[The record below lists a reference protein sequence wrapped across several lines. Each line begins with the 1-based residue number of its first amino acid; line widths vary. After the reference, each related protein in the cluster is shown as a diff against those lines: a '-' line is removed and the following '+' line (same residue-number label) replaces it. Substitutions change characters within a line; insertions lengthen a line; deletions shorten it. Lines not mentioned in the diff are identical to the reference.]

1 MRKLLLLTLVV
12 ALAHGFLLWVLP
24 DRTALFSG
32 RQDGLMTQAQASSF
46 VTRTIEP
53 TALPATRMQTLE
65 PVVTKPPI
73 RVAAPAPA
81 SAAKNVSIHVPAP
94 VKKLLVPPPT
104 PGPTPVPAPLAPAT
118 LVAPEPLPVVA
129 VAAPLQ
135 IAAAT
140 PVDGSAK
147 TKPEP
152 AMETKSTATAT
163 AAVASTASRLPK
175 PVYPPATR
183 LLYEGK
189 GEEKGFLKYTAG
201 GELVW
206 APDGTQYNAKLE
218 ITFLLARLRT
228 WTSKGELSEY
238 GLQPTR
244 FGDKPRG
251 AELATHFQRDKGII
265 SFSANNPDVP
275 LQPGA
280 QDKLSALLQLSAIV
294 AGAPARYGAG
304 SSISFQA
311 ADAHRAEMWDFKV
324 SGSESLEL
332 PGGTLSG
339 IKLTKEPTVEFDQR
353 IEVWLAP
360 DIHYLPVR
368 LRITESN
375 GTFVDLLWR
384 KTQKPE

>member
-12 ALAHGFLLWVLP
+12 GLAHALLLEFLP
-24 DRTALFSG
+24 ARFSRIAG
-32 RQDGLMTQAQASSF
+32 QTDGLVAQARAASF
-46 VTRTIEP
+46 VTRTIAPPSLSLAGEAATP
-53 TALPATRMQTLE
+53 AAPSAPILTATPRKAAAKPVISAQMSPAAPDTPATSESAPAE
-65 PVVTKPPI
+65 PSPLSLQLAANTSPVETAAKTRPEAASDAKGTTT
-73 RVAAPAPA
+73 AAPA
-81 SAAKNVSIHVPAP
+81 
-94 VKKLLVPPPT
+94 
-104 PGPTPVPAPLAPAT
+104 G
-118 LVAPEPLPVVA
+118 
-129 VAAPLQ
+129 
-135 IAAAT
+135 
-140 PVDGSAK
+140 
-147 TKPEP
+147 
-152 AMETKSTATAT
+152 
-163 AAVASTASRLPK
+163 ASTARTSKVVFPQ
-175 PVYPPATR
+175 PTR

-206 APDGTQYNAKLE
+206 MPEGTQYSAKLE

-228 WTSKGELSEY
+228 WTSKGELSDA

-251 AELATHFQRDKGII
+251 AEQATHFQRDKGII

-280 QDKLSALLQLSAIV
+280 QDKLSAILQLSALV

-304 SSISFQA
+304 SVISFQA
-311 ADAHRAEMWDFKV
+311 ADAHRAELWDFKV
-324 SGSESLEL
+324 SASESLEL
-332 PGGTLSG
+332 PGGTLSA

-360 DIHYLPVR
+360 DISYLPVR
-368 LRITESN
+368 LRITESS

-384 KTQKPE
+384 KTLKPE